1 MVNLMH
7 YKITLELVKYY
18 CKSVMHIHKYSRTF
32 IIRTS
37 IIRTL
42 DYPKS
47 SGDCS
52 IRVFCQQVYVL
63 LEYFVK
69 DVCPI
74 RIVQQSSV
82 YKSMDFI
89 YHLSEHFCD
98 SADTQVFE

>member
-1 MVNLMH
+1 MH

-37 IIRTL
+37 IIRKVAVT
-42 DYPKS
+42 
-47 SGDCS
+47 
-52 IRVFCQQVYVL
+52 VL

-74 RIVQQSSV
+74 RVVQQSSV
-82 YKSMDFI
+82 YKSMGFI
-89 YHLSEHFCD
+89 YHFSEHFCD
-98 SADTQVFE
+98 SAGMQVFE